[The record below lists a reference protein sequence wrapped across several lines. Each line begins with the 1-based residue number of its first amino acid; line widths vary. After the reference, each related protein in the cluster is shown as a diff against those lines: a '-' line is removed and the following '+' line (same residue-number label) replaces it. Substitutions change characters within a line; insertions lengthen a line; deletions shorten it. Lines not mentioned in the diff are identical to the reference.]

1 MQLPPYT
8 KTVAGALVLLAAG
21 VALKLKLVTLA
32 DAGAIVTVGLSLMG
46 IGIRAGVEQLRKDFE
61 FHAMPSD
68 EPLTKAALLR
78 DAAEGE

>member
-21 VALKLKLVTLA
+21 VALKCGLLTFTDAATLVM
-32 DAGAIVTVGLSLMG
+32 TVGLPLMG

-61 FHAMPSD
+61 SHAMPSE
-68 EPLTKAALLR
+68 EPLTK
-78 DAAEGE
+78 ETIQ